1 MAGSK
6 VCETVVKGVQKVH
19 EKAKVVVES
28 VLSKAVDT
36 AASVVSSV
44 FDFCSRIFCPDFL
57 TQS

>member
-6 VCETVVKGVQKVH
+6 VGETVAKGVQMVR

-44 FDFCSRIFCPDFL
+44 FDFCSSIFCPDFL
-57 TQS
+57 AQS